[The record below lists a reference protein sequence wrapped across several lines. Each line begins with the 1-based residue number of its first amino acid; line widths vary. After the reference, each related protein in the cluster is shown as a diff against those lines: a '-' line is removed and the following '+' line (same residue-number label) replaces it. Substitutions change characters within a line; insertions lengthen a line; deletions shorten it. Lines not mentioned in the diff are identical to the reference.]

1 MKNLK
6 IYRKQI
12 DKINKEILKLLA
24 KRLSIV
30 KKVGDYKKKE
40 KIGVIDKK
48 REQEIFDKL
57 KKQAEKYNLSKDYID
72 EVFTIILRNSRM
84 VQE

>member
-1 MKNLK
+1 MKTLK

-12 DKINKEILKLLA
+12 DKINKKILKLLA

-30 KKVGDYKKKE
+30 KKVGEYKKKE

-48 REQEIFDKL
+48 REHQIFENL

-72 EVFTIILRNSRM
+72 EIFTVIIKNSRM
-84 VQE
+84 VQG